1 MARFTLTRLASLVGI
16 LLGLSVVVFLLQA
29 VVPADPVRA
38 MVGASA
44 TPQIVEAKRHE
55 LGLDRPLPAQYAQFL
70 GRAVRG
76 DLQMSLHTRRPVRT
90 DIAAFLPA
98 TLELAA
104 TALAMAVVLGGAL
117 GLLTARGRATSLRVG
132 LVASASVPA
141 FLLALLLLIVF
152 YARLRWFPGSGR
164 ISAELE
170 APTGPTGLLTVD
182 GLLAGRLDVVRDA
195 LAHLALPALCLALGP
210 AVALGRTLRSSLQT
224 VLGSDHIRTARA
236 KGLTE
241 RGVLLR
247 HGVRGAECAVD
258 DDRPAGRH
266 AARRGRGH
274 RVDLRLART
283 RHVHRPCH
291 HQRRLPGDRR
301 RHAGDGGGV
310 RHHQR
315 VGGSGAGGRR
325 PQAARGMTVTR
336 PTA

>member
-16 LLGLSVVVFLLQA
+16 LLGLSVIVFLLQA

-44 TPQIVEAKRHE
+44 TPQIVEAKRHD

-70 GRAVRG
+70 SRAVRG

-132 LVASASVPA
+132 LVASASVPT

-152 YARLRWFPGSGR
+152 YAQLRWFPGSGR
-164 ISAELE
+164 ISADLE

-247 HGVRGAECAVD
+247 HAV
-258 DDRPAGRH
+258 RPALNAPLTMTGLQVGMLL
-266 AARRGRGH
+266 AGVVVIESIFAWPGLGLYTARAITSVDFPAIVGVTLVMGAVYVIVNAL
-274 RVDLRLART
+274 VDLAQVAADPRLRAR
-283 RHVHRPCH
+283 
-291 HQRRLPGDRR
+291 
-301 RHAGDGGGV
+301 
-310 RHHQR
+310 
-315 VGGSGAGGRR
+315 
-325 PQAARGMTVTR
+325 
-336 PTA
+336 

>member
-70 GRAVRG
+70 SRAVRG

-104 TALAMAVVLGGAL
+104 TALAMAIVLGGAL
-117 GLLTARGRATSLRVG
+117 GLLTARGRGTSLRVG

-152 YARLRWFPGSGR
+152 YAQLRWFPGSGR
-164 ISAELE
+164 ISADLE

-224 VLGSDHIRTARA
+224 VLGADHIRTARA

-247 HGVRGAECAVD
+247 HGVRPALNAPLTMTGLQVGMLLSGVVVIESIFAWPGLGLYTARAITSVDFPAIVGVTLVMGAVYVIVNALVD
-258 DDRPAGRH
+258 VAQV
-266 AARRGRGH
+266 AADPR
-274 RVDLRLART
+274 LRAR
-283 RHVHRPCH
+283 
-291 HQRRLPGDRR
+291 
-301 RHAGDGGGV
+301 
-310 RHHQR
+310 
-315 VGGSGAGGRR
+315 
-325 PQAARGMTVTR
+325 
-336 PTA
+336 

>member
-1 MARFTLTRLASLVGI
+1 MARFALTRLASLVGI

-44 TPQIVEAKRHE
+44 TAEIVEAKRHE

-90 DIAAFLPA
+90 DLAAFLPA

-104 TALAMAVVLGGAL
+104 TALVMAVVLGGAL
-117 GLLTARGRATSLRVG
+117 GLLTARGRGTSLRVG

-141 FLLALLLLIVF
+141 FLLALVLLMVF
-152 YARLRWFPGSGR
+152 YAQLRWVPGSGR
-164 ISAELE
+164 ISSELE
-170 APTGPTGLLTVD
+170 GPTGPTGLLTVD

-247 HGVRGAECAVD
+247 HGVRPALNAPLTMTGLQVGMLLAGVVVIESIFAWPGLGLYTARAITNVDFPAIVGVTLVMGAVYVIVNAL
-258 DDRPAGRH
+258 
-266 AARRGRGH
+266 
-274 RVDLRLART
+274 VDLAQVAADPRLRA
-283 RHVHRPCH
+283 
-291 HQRRLPGDRR
+291 
-301 RHAGDGGGV
+301 
-310 RHHQR
+310 
-315 VGGSGAGGRR
+315 
-325 PQAARGMTVTR
+325 
-336 PTA
+336 

>member
-1 MARFTLTRLASLVGI
+1 MARFTLTRLASLIGI

-44 TPQIVEAKRHE
+44 TRQIVEAKRHE

-98 TLELAA
+98 TVELAA

-117 GLLTARGRATSLRVG
+117 GLLTARGGGASLRVT

-152 YARLRWFPGSGR
+152 YAQLHWFPGSGR
-164 ISAELE
+164 ISPELD
-170 APTGPTGLLTVD
+170 APTGPTGLLSVD

-224 VLGSDHIRTARA
+224 VLSSDHIRTARA

-247 HGVRGAECAVD
+247 HGVRPALNAPLTMTGLQVGMLLAGVVVIESIFAWPGLGLYTARAITNVDFPAIVGVTLVMGAMYVIINAL
-258 DDRPAGRH
+258 
-266 AARRGRGH
+266 
-274 RVDLRLART
+274 VDLAQVAADPRLRAR
-283 RHVHRPCH
+283 
-291 HQRRLPGDRR
+291 
-301 RHAGDGGGV
+301 
-310 RHHQR
+310 
-315 VGGSGAGGRR
+315 
-325 PQAARGMTVTR
+325 
-336 PTA
+336 

>member
-44 TPQIVEAKRHE
+44 KPQIVEAKRHE

-70 GRAVRG
+70 SRAVRG

-104 TALAMAVVLGGAL
+104 TALGMAIVLGGAL
-117 GLLTARGRATSLRVG
+117 GLLTARGGGTSLRVG

-152 YARLRWFPGSGR
+152 YAQLHWFPGSGR

-241 RGVLLR
+241 RGVLLH
-247 HGVRGAECAVD
+247 HGVRPALNAPLTMTGLQVGMLLAGVVVIESIFAWPGLGLYTARAITSVDFPAIVGVTLVMGAAYVIVN
-258 DDRPAGRH
+258 AL
-266 AARRGRGH
+266 
-274 RVDLRLART
+274 VDLAQVAADPRLRAR
-283 RHVHRPCH
+283 
-291 HQRRLPGDRR
+291 
-301 RHAGDGGGV
+301 
-310 RHHQR
+310 
-315 VGGSGAGGRR
+315 
-325 PQAARGMTVTR
+325 
-336 PTA
+336 

>member
-1 MARFTLTRLASLVGI
+1 
-16 LLGLSVVVFLLQA
+16 
-29 VVPADPVRA
+29 
-38 MVGASA
+38 
-44 TPQIVEAKRHE
+44 
-55 LGLDRPLPAQYAQFL
+55 
-70 GRAVRG
+70 
-76 DLQMSLHTRRPVRT
+76 MSLHTRRPVRT

-117 GLLTARGRATSLRVG
+117 GLLTARGRGTSLRVG

-152 YARLRWFPGSGR
+152 YAQLHWFPGSGR

-224 VLGSDHIRTARA
+224 VLGADHIRTARA

-247 HGVRGAECAVD
+247 HAV
-258 DDRPAGRH
+258 RPALSAPLTMTGLQVGMLLAGVVVIESIFAWPGLGLYTARAITSVDFPAIVGVTLVMG
-266 AARRGRGH
+266 AAYVIVNAL
-274 RVDLRLART
+274 VDLAQVAADPRLRAR
-283 RHVHRPCH
+283 
-291 HQRRLPGDRR
+291 
-301 RHAGDGGGV
+301 
-310 RHHQR
+310 
-315 VGGSGAGGRR
+315 
-325 PQAARGMTVTR
+325 
-336 PTA
+336 

>member
-16 LLGLSVVVFLLQA
+16 LLGLSVIVFLLQA

-55 LGLDRPLPAQYAQFL
+55 LGLDRPLPAQYVQFL
-70 GRAVRG
+70 SRAVRG

-132 LVASASVPA
+132 LVASASVPT

-152 YARLRWFPGSGR
+152 YAQLRWFPGSGR
-164 ISAELE
+164 ISADLE

-247 HGVRGAECAVD
+247 HAV
-258 DDRPAGRH
+258 RPALNAPLTMTGLQVGMLL
-266 AARRGRGH
+266 AGVVVIESIFAWPGLGLYTARAITSVDFPAIVGVTLVMGAVYVIVNAL
-274 RVDLRLART
+274 VDLAQVAADPRLRAR
-283 RHVHRPCH
+283 
-291 HQRRLPGDRR
+291 
-301 RHAGDGGGV
+301 
-310 RHHQR
+310 
-315 VGGSGAGGRR
+315 
-325 PQAARGMTVTR
+325 
-336 PTA
+336 

>member
-55 LGLDRPLPAQYAQFL
+55 LGLDQPLPAQYAQFL
-70 GRAVRG
+70 SRAVRG

-117 GLLTARGRATSLRVG
+117 GLLTARGRGTSLRVG
-132 LVASASVPA
+132 LVAGASVPA

-152 YARLRWFPGSGR
+152 YAQLRWFPGSGR
-164 ISAELE
+164 ISADLE

-224 VLGSDHIRTARA
+224 VLGADHIRTARA

-247 HGVRGAECAVD
+247 HAV
-258 DDRPAGRH
+258 RPALNAPLTMTGLQVGMLLAGVVVIESIFAWPGLGLYTARAITSVDFPAIVGVTLVMGAVYVIVNALVDVAQV
-266 AARRGRGH
+266 AADPR
-274 RVDLRLART
+274 LRAR
-283 RHVHRPCH
+283 
-291 HQRRLPGDRR
+291 
-301 RHAGDGGGV
+301 
-310 RHHQR
+310 
-315 VGGSGAGGRR
+315 
-325 PQAARGMTVTR
+325 
-336 PTA
+336 

>member
-1 MARFTLTRLASLVGI
+1 MARFTLIRLASLVGI

-44 TPQIVEAKRHE
+44 RPEIVEAKRHE
-55 LGLDRPLPAQYAQFL
+55 LGLDRPLPVQYVQFL
-70 GRAVRG
+70 SRAVRG

-98 TLELAA
+98 TVELAA

-117 GLLTARGRATSLRVG
+117 GLVTARGGGASLRVT

-164 ISAELE
+164 ISPELG

-210 AVALGRTLRSSLQT
+210 AVAVGRTLRSSLQT

-247 HGVRGAECAVD
+247 HGVRPALNAPLTMTGLQVGMLLAGVVVIESIFAWPGLGLYTARAITTVDFPAIVGVTLVMGAAYVIIN
-258 DDRPAGRH
+258 AL
-266 AARRGRGH
+266 
-274 RVDLRLART
+274 VDLAQVAADPRLR
-283 RHVHRPCH
+283 
-291 HQRRLPGDRR
+291 
-301 RHAGDGGGV
+301 AG
-310 RHHQR
+310 
-315 VGGSGAGGRR
+315 
-325 PQAARGMTVTR
+325 
-336 PTA
+336 

>member
-16 LLGLSVVVFLLQA
+16 LLGLSVIVFLLQA

-70 GRAVRG
+70 SRAVRG

-117 GLLTARGRATSLRVG
+117 GLLTARGGATSLRVG

-152 YARLRWFPGSGR
+152 YAQLHWFPGSGR

-182 GLLAGRLDVVRDA
+182 GLLAGRLDVVGDA

-241 RGVLLR
+241 RRVLLR
-247 HGVRGAECAVD
+247 HAV
-258 DDRPAGRH
+258 RPALNAPLTMTGLQVGMLLAGVVVIESIFAWPGLGLYTARAITSVDFPAIVGVTLVMG
-266 AARRGRGH
+266 AAYVIVNAL
-274 RVDLRLART
+274 VDLAQVAADPRLRT
-283 RHVHRPCH
+283 R
-291 HQRRLPGDRR
+291 
-301 RHAGDGGGV
+301 
-310 RHHQR
+310 
-315 VGGSGAGGRR
+315 
-325 PQAARGMTVTR
+325 
-336 PTA
+336 

>member
-1 MARFTLTRLASLVGI
+1 MARFALTRLVSLVGI

-44 TPQIVEAKRHE
+44 TPEIVEAKRHE
-55 LGLDRPLPAQYAQFL
+55 LGLDQPLPAQYTQFL
-70 GRAVRG
+70 SRAVRG
-76 DLQMSLHTRRPVRT
+76 DLQMSLHTRRPFRT

-104 TALAMAVVLGGAL
+104 AALALAVALGGAL
-117 GLLTARGRATSLRVG
+117 GLLTARGGGTSLRVG

-152 YARLRWFPGSGR
+152 YAQLRWFPGSGR

-224 VLGSDHIRTARA
+224 VLGADHIRTARA

-247 HGVRGAECAVD
+247 HGVR
-258 DDRPAGRH
+258 PALNAPLTMTGLQVGMLL
-266 AARRGRGH
+266 AGVVVIESIFAWPGLGLYTARAIT
-274 RVDLRLART
+274 RVDFPAIVGVTLVMGAVYVIVNALVDLAQVAADPRLRAR
-283 RHVHRPCH
+283 
-291 HQRRLPGDRR
+291 
-301 RHAGDGGGV
+301 
-310 RHHQR
+310 
-315 VGGSGAGGRR
+315 
-325 PQAARGMTVTR
+325 
-336 PTA
+336 

>member
-1 MARFTLTRLASLVGI
+1 MARFALTRLASLVGI
-16 LLGLSVVVFLLQA
+16 LLGLSVLVFLLQA

-44 TPQIVEAKRHE
+44 RPEIVEAKRHE
-55 LGLDRPLPAQYAQFL
+55 LGLDQPLPAQYTQFL
-70 GRAVRG
+70 SRAVRG

-117 GLLTARGRATSLRVG
+117 GLLTARGAGASLRVG

-152 YARLRWFPGSGR
+152 YAQLRWFPGSGR
-164 ISAELE
+164 ISAELD
-170 APTGPTGLLTVD
+170 APTGPTGLLIVD

-224 VLGSDHIRTARA
+224 VLGADHIRTARA

-247 HGVRGAECAVD
+247 HGVRPALNAPLTMTGLQVGMLLAGVVVVESIFAWPGLGLYTARAITSVDFPAIVGVTLVMGAVYVIVNAL
-258 DDRPAGRH
+258 
-266 AARRGRGH
+266 
-274 RVDLRLART
+274 VDLAQVAADPRLRAR
-283 RHVHRPCH
+283 
-291 HQRRLPGDRR
+291 
-301 RHAGDGGGV
+301 
-310 RHHQR
+310 
-315 VGGSGAGGRR
+315 
-325 PQAARGMTVTR
+325 
-336 PTA
+336 

>member
-16 LLGLSVVVFLLQA
+16 LLGLSVIVFLLQA

-55 LGLDRPLPAQYAQFL
+55 LGLDRPLPAQYVQFL
-70 GRAVRG
+70 SRAVRG

-132 LVASASVPA
+132 LIASASVPA

-152 YARLRWFPGSGR
+152 YAQLHWFPGSGR

-182 GLLAGRLDVVRDA
+182 GLLAGRLDVVGDA

-241 RGVLLR
+241 RRVLLR
-247 HGVRGAECAVD
+247 HAV
-258 DDRPAGRH
+258 RPALNAPLTMTGLQVGMLLAGVVVIESIFAWPGLGLYTARAITSVDFPAIVGVTLVMG
-266 AARRGRGH
+266 AAYVIVNAL
-274 RVDLRLART
+274 VDLAQVAADPRLRT
-283 RHVHRPCH
+283 R
-291 HQRRLPGDRR
+291 
-301 RHAGDGGGV
+301 
-310 RHHQR
+310 
-315 VGGSGAGGRR
+315 
-325 PQAARGMTVTR
+325 
-336 PTA
+336 

>member
-1 MARFTLTRLASLVGI
+1 MARFALTRLASLVGI

-44 TPQIVEAKRHE
+44 TPEIVEAKRHE
-55 LGLDRPLPAQYAQFL
+55 LGLDQPLPAQYAQFL
-70 GRAVRG
+70 SRAVRG

-104 TALAMAVVLGGAL
+104 TALAMAIVLGGAL
-117 GLLTARGRATSLRVG
+117 GLLTARGRGTSLRVG
-132 LVASASVPA
+132 LVASASVPT
-141 FLLALLLLIVF
+141 FLLALVLLVVL
-152 YARLRWFPGSGR
+152 YAQLRLVPGSGR

-195 LAHLALPALCLALGP
+195 LAHLALPAFCLALAP

-247 HGVRGAECAVD
+247 HGVRPALNAPLTMTGLQVGMLLAGVVVIESIFAWPGLGLYTARAITSVDFPAIVGVTLVMGAVYVIVNAL
-258 DDRPAGRH
+258 
-266 AARRGRGH
+266 
-274 RVDLRLART
+274 VDLAQVAADPRLR
-283 RHVHRPCH
+283 
-291 HQRRLPGDRR
+291 
-301 RHAGDGGGV
+301 V
-310 RHHQR
+310 R
-315 VGGSGAGGRR
+315 
-325 PQAARGMTVTR
+325 
-336 PTA
+336 

>member
-1 MARFTLTRLASLVGI
+1 MARFALTRLASLVGI

-44 TPQIVEAKRHE
+44 TPEIVEAKRHE

-70 GRAVRG
+70 SRAVRG
-76 DLQMSLHTRRPVRT
+76 DLSMSLHTRRPVRT

-104 TALAMAVVLGGAL
+104 TALAVALVLGGAL
-117 GLLTARGRATSLRVG
+117 GLLTARGRGTSLRVA

-141 FLLALLLLIVF
+141 FLLALVLLIVL
-152 YARLRWFPGSGR
+152 YAQFRWLPGSGR
-164 ISAELE
+164 ISAELD

-195 LAHLALPALCLALGP
+195 LTHLALPAFCLALGP

-247 HGVRGAECAVD
+247 HGVRPALNAPLTMTGLQVGMLLAGVVVIESIFAWPGLGLYTARAITNVDFPAIVGVTLVMGAAYVIIN
-258 DDRPAGRH
+258 AL
-266 AARRGRGH
+266 
-274 RVDLRLART
+274 VDLAQVAADPRLRAR
-283 RHVHRPCH
+283 
-291 HQRRLPGDRR
+291 
-301 RHAGDGGGV
+301 
-310 RHHQR
+310 
-315 VGGSGAGGRR
+315 
-325 PQAARGMTVTR
+325 
-336 PTA
+336 

>member
-1 MARFTLTRLASLVGI
+1 MARFALTRLASLVGI

-55 LGLDRPLPAQYAQFL
+55 LGLDQPLPAQYVQFL
-70 GRAVRG
+70 GRAVQG
-76 DLQMSLHTRRPVRT
+76 NLQMSLHTRRPVRT

-104 TALAMAVVLGGAL
+104 AALAMAVVLGGAL
-117 GLLTARGRATSLRVG
+117 GLLTARGRGTSLRIG

-170 APTGPTGLLTVD
+170 APTGPTGVLTVD

-241 RGVLLR
+241 REVLLR
-247 HGVRGAECAVD
+247 HGVRPALNAPLTMTGLQVGMLLAGVVVIESIFAWPGLGLYTARAITNVDFPAIVGVTLVMGAAYVIVN
-258 DDRPAGRH
+258 AL
-266 AARRGRGH
+266 
-274 RVDLRLART
+274 VDLAQVAADPRLRAR
-283 RHVHRPCH
+283 
-291 HQRRLPGDRR
+291 
-301 RHAGDGGGV
+301 
-310 RHHQR
+310 
-315 VGGSGAGGRR
+315 
-325 PQAARGMTVTR
+325 
-336 PTA
+336 

>member
-70 GRAVRG
+70 SRAVRG

-98 TLELAA
+98 TLELGA

-117 GLLTARGRATSLRVG
+117 GLLTARGGGTSLRVG

-152 YARLRWFPGSGR
+152 YAQLHWSPGSGR

-247 HGVRGAECAVD
+247 HGVRPALNAPLTMTGLQVGMLLAGVVVVESIFAWPGLGLYTARAITNVDFPAIVGVTLVMGAVYVIVNAL
-258 DDRPAGRH
+258 
-266 AARRGRGH
+266 
-274 RVDLRLART
+274 VDLAQVAADPRLRAR
-283 RHVHRPCH
+283 
-291 HQRRLPGDRR
+291 
-301 RHAGDGGGV
+301 
-310 RHHQR
+310 
-315 VGGSGAGGRR
+315 
-325 PQAARGMTVTR
+325 
-336 PTA
+336 

>member
-44 TPQIVEAKRHE
+44 TPEIVEAKRHE

-70 GRAVRG
+70 SRAVRG

-104 TALAMAVVLGGAL
+104 TALALAVVLGGAL
-117 GLLTARGRATSLRVG
+117 GLLTARGGGTSLRVG

-152 YARLRWFPGSGR
+152 YAQLRWIPGSGR

-210 AVALGRTLRSSLQT
+210 AVALGRTLRSSLHT
-224 VLGSDHIRTARA
+224 VLGADHIRTARA

-247 HGVRGAECAVD
+247 HGVRPALNAPLTMTGLQVGMLLAGVVVIESIFAWPGLGLYTARAITSVDFPAIVGVTLVMGAVYVIVNAL
-258 DDRPAGRH
+258 
-266 AARRGRGH
+266 
-274 RVDLRLART
+274 VDLAQVAADPRLRAR
-283 RHVHRPCH
+283 
-291 HQRRLPGDRR
+291 
-301 RHAGDGGGV
+301 
-310 RHHQR
+310 
-315 VGGSGAGGRR
+315 
-325 PQAARGMTVTR
+325 
-336 PTA
+336 

>member
-16 LLGLSVVVFLLQA
+16 LLGLSVIVFLLQA

-44 TPQIVEAKRHE
+44 TPQIVEAKRHD

-70 GRAVRG
+70 SRAVRG

-132 LVASASVPA
+132 LVASASVPT

-152 YARLRWFPGSGR
+152 YAQLRWFPGSGR
-164 ISAELE
+164 ISADLE

-247 HGVRGAECAVD
+247 HAV
-258 DDRPAGRH
+258 RPALNAPLTMTGLQVGMLLAGVVVIESIFAWPGLGLYTARAITSVDFPAIVGVTLVMGAVYVIVNALVDVAQV
-266 AARRGRGH
+266 AADPR
-274 RVDLRLART
+274 LRAR
-283 RHVHRPCH
+283 
-291 HQRRLPGDRR
+291 
-301 RHAGDGGGV
+301 
-310 RHHQR
+310 
-315 VGGSGAGGRR
+315 
-325 PQAARGMTVTR
+325 
-336 PTA
+336 